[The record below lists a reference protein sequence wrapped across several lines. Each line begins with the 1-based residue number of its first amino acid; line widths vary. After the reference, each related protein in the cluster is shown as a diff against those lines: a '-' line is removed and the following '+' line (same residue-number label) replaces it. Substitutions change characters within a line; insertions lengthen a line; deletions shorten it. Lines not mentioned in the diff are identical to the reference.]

1 MARHFL
7 AKCGD
12 IQERGI
18 HLEVSE
24 SSTFHKSGSGAK
36 MFVYLS
42 AVLAAVLLAASL
54 ILPQTLNISNNF
66 ASFVSDIANSPNT
79 PSTP

>member
-1 MARHFL
+1 
-7 AKCGD
+7 
-12 IQERGI
+12 
-18 HLEVSE
+18 
-24 SSTFHKSGSGAK
+24 

-42 AVLAAVLLAASL
+42 AVLAAVLLGAASL